1 VATLPFVTAG
11 HAGRDES
18 DANHGTRSGSPAD
31 AGPGTSAGWGRRA
44 VALVIDWVVAN
55 LIAFAIVRRPDV
67 WQAPVDGLDFLP
79 LAAFGLEV
87 WLLTAFLGA
96 SLGHRVCGL
105 VLVRPSRASA
115 HKKAPQ
121 SKPDARQTALR
132 LSTDARGNWHDGKQP
147 VGLWRALIRT
157 ALLLLVIPVFVIG
170 RALTRSPGPGLPSD

>member
-18 DANHGTRSGSPAD
+18 EANHGTRSGSPAD
-31 AGPGTSAGWGRRA
+31 AGPGTLAGWGRRA

-105 VLVRPSRASA
+105 VLVR
-115 HKKAPQ
+115 
-121 SKPDARQTALR
+121 L
-132 LSTDARGNWHDGKQP
+132 DGKQP
-147 VGLWRALIRT
+147 PGLWRALIRT

-170 RALTRSPGPGLPSD
+170 RDRRGLHDRVAGTELVRAR

>member
-1 VATLPFVTAG
+1 
-11 HAGRDES
+11 
-18 DANHGTRSGSPAD
+18 
-31 AGPGTSAGWGRRA
+31 
-44 VALVIDWVVAN
+44 VIDWVVAN

-105 VLVRPSRASA
+105 VLVR
-115 HKKAPQ
+115 
-121 SKPDARQTALR
+121 L
-132 LSTDARGNWHDGKQP
+132 DGKQP
-147 VGLWRALIRT
+147 PGLWRALIRT

-170 RALTRSPGPGLPSD
+170 RDRRGLHDRVAGTELVRAR

>member
-1 VATLPFVTAG
+1 MATLPFVTAG

-18 DANHGTRSGSPAD
+18 KANNGTRSGSPSDTA
-31 AGPGTSAGWGRRA
+31 PGTLAGWGPRA

-96 SLGHRVCGL
+96 SLGHRIRGL
-105 VLVRPSRASA
+105 ALVRV
-115 HKKAPQ
+115 
-121 SKPDARQTALR
+121 
-132 LSTDARGNWHDGKQP
+132 DGKQP

-157 ALLLLVIPVFVIG
+157 VLLLLVIPVFIISRDRRGLHDRLAGTELV
-170 RALTRSPGPGLPSD
+170 RAR